1 MTGVLLFSLIGGL
14 ISRWH
19 GGGFFPA
26 PKALKNVVWAAP
38 FMVAAF
44 LAVAVTFPN
53 NIGDYS
59 TVILLSLL
67 CVAGKAMAH
76 GIYIDLGRWKG
87 GKGYWHDFVGL
98 TSVGFLA
105 VYGAVLV
112 FVLMGFLIPAFIV
125 ALGGLLKGAAYEIG
139 WSIYPQGT
147 GKGIP
152 WLNEATAIG
161 EFLTGVA
168 AYAALGIG
176 VQLI

>member
-1 MTGVLLFSLIGGL
+1 MTITSLVLFSILGGL

-38 FMVAAF
+38 F
-44 LAVAVTFPN
+44 AVAVFLFTG
-53 NIGDYS
+53 NIP
-59 TVILLSLL
+59 LSIVALGL
-67 CVAGKAMAH
+67 CIAGKAIAH

-87 GKGYWHDFVGL
+87 GKGYWHDFAGL

-105 VYGAVLV
+105 VYGAVIA
-112 FVLMGFLIPAFIV
+112 FVLMGFLIPALVI
-125 ALGGLLKGAAYEIG
+125 AIGGLLKGVAYEIG

>member
-1 MTGVLLFSLIGGL
+1 MTGVLLFSLFGGL
-14 ISRWH
+14 ISRWR

-38 FMVAAF
+38 FM
-44 LAVAVTFPN
+44 LA
-53 NIGDYS
+53 
-59 TVILLSLL
+59 
-67 CVAGKAMAH
+67 
-76 GIYIDLGRWKG
+76 
-87 GKGYWHDFVGL
+87 
-98 TSVGFLA
+98 
-105 VYGAVLV
+105 
-112 FVLMGFLIPAFIV
+112 FVLMGFLIPALIITI
-125 ALGGLLKGAAYEIG
+125 GGLLKGAAYAIG

-161 EFLTGVA
+161 EFLAGVA

>member
-38 FMVAAF
+38 FAVAAF
-44 LAVAVTFPN
+44 LFTGNVPL
-53 NIGDYS
+53 S
-59 TVILLSLL
+59 ILALVL
-67 CVAGKAMAH
+67 CVAGKAIAH

-87 GKGYWHDFVGL
+87 GKGYWHDFAGL
-98 TSVGFLA
+98 TAVGFLA
-105 VYGAVLV
+105 VYGAVIA
-112 FVLMGFLIPAFIV
+112 FVLMGFLVPALIISI
-125 ALGGLLKGAAYEIG
+125 GGLLKGAAYEIG

>member
-1 MTGVLLFSLIGGL
+1 MELFLFSLLGGL

-38 FMVAAF
+38 FAAAAF
-44 LAVAVTFPN
+44 LFTGNIPLSIVAL
-53 NIGDYS
+53 G
-59 TVILLSLL
+59 L
-67 CVAGKAMAH
+67 CIAGKAIAH

-87 GKGYWHDFVGL
+87 GKGYWHDFAGL

-105 VYGAVLV
+105 VYGAVIA
-112 FVLMGFLIPAFIV
+112 FVLMGFLIPALVI
-125 ALGGLLKGAAYEIG
+125 AIGGLLKGVAYEIG

>member
-1 MTGVLLFSLIGGL
+1 MIGILLFSLLGGL

-38 FMVAAF
+38 FAAAAF
-44 LAVAVTFPN
+44 LFTGNIPLSIVAL
-53 NIGDYS
+53 G
-59 TVILLSLL
+59 L
-67 CVAGKAMAH
+67 CIAGKAIAH

-87 GKGYWHDFVGL
+87 GKGYWHDFAGL

-105 VYGAVLV
+105 VYGAVIA
-112 FVLMGFLIPAFIV
+112 FVLMGFLIPALVI
-125 ALGGLLKGAAYEIG
+125 AIGGLLKGVAYEIG

>member
-1 MTGVLLFSLIGGL
+1 MIGILLFSLLGGL

-26 PKALKNVVWAAP
+26 PKALKNVVWAGP
-38 FMVAAF
+38 FAAAAF
-44 LAVAVTFPN
+44 LFTG
-53 NIGDYS
+53 NIP
-59 TVILLSLL
+59 LSVLAFGL
-67 CVAGKAMAH
+67 CLAGKAFGH
-76 GIYIDLGRWKG
+76 GPFIDLGTWRG
-87 GKGYWHDFVGL
+87 SKGYWHDFAGL
-98 TSVGFLA
+98 SLAGFLA
-105 VYGAVLV
+105 VSGAVIAFGTV
-112 FVLMGFLIPAFIV
+112 GFIPALIITI
-125 ALGGLLKGAAYEIG
+125 GGLLKGAAYAIG

-161 EFLTGVA
+161 EFFTGVA

>member
-38 FMVAAF
+38 FAVAAF
-44 LAVAVTFPN
+44 LFTGNVPL
-53 NIGDYS
+53 S
-59 TVILLSLL
+59 ILALVL
-67 CVAGKAMAH
+67 CIAGKAYRAWSLL
-76 GIYIDLGRWKG
+76 ILGTG
-87 GKGYWHDFVGL
+87 GRIRKGYWHDFAGL
-98 TSVGFLA
+98 TVSLRFLA
-105 VYGAVLV
+105 VSGAVIA
-112 FVLMGFLIPAFIV
+112 FGTDRIYRAALIITI
-125 ALGGLLKGAAYEIG
+125 GGLLKGAAYAIG
-139 WSIYPQGT
+139 WSIYPRGT